1 MLQWGD
7 NHPNSLLKINKS
19 KYHPDRSVA
28 GINWRSVR
36 NVIAALAVRAAGQ
49 TMSGTFMKKT
59 TAALG
64 AALLALSAQSAFA
77 QSSVTLYGLVDTALR
92 YQTNANPQNDGLVS
106 MVEGVETPSRF
117 GFKGSE
123 DLGGGTQAIFKLES
137 QINLWN
143 GALSNPNQLFSRN
156 AYVGLSNNT
165 YGTFTLGM
173 QQTPFFESMGNTFDP
188 LTVADYWQ
196 DSWAYN
202 PIGPYLF
209 QNNSVKYKN
218 TIGGLQIDAMY
229 GFGGVPGSVGKN
241 EMYGFTAEYD
251 LAALQTVVG
260 FQQNDVNGKKFN
272 ALNVGAVYAI
282 IPTVK
287 LLAGWLHYQ
296 DQTGSTDISQ
306 QQPGVTLALSST
318 SLLSPN
324 RIDDNFYV
332 GTQWQVTAP
341 LALTAAGY
349 YGHARNAVMPGDTTL
364 GVGINYSAT
373 LLAEYSLSK
382 RTEVYGTVD
391 FTRGTGAYEIDYP
404 GRNNQ
409 TGVAIGLRN
418 IF

>member
-1 MLQWGD
+1 
-7 NHPNSLLKINKS
+7 
-19 KYHPDRSVA
+19 
-28 GINWRSVR
+28 
-36 NVIAALAVRAAGQ
+36 
-49 TMSGTFMKKT
+49 MKKT

-92 YQTNANPQNDGLVS
+92 YQTNANAQNDNLAS

-117 GFKGSE
+117 GFKGTE
-123 DLGGGTQAIFKLES
+123 DLGDGTQAIFKLES

-156 AYVGLSNNT
+156 AYVGLANNT
-165 YGTFTLGM
+165 YGTVTLGM
-173 QQTPFFESMGNTFDP
+173 QQTPFFEAMGNTFDP

-209 QNNSVKYKN
+209 ANNSVKYKN
-218 TIGGLQIDAMY
+218 TIAGLQLEGIY
-229 GFGGVPGSVGKN
+229 SFGGQPGSLGYN
-241 EMYGFTAEYD
+241 SMYGFTAEYD
-251 LAALQTVVG
+251 IAALQTVVG
-260 FQQNDVNGKKFN
+260 FQQNDVEGKKFN
-272 ALNVGAVYAI
+272 ALNVGVTYAI
-282 IPTVK
+282 LPTVK

-296 DQTGSTDISQ
+296 DQTGRTDLNEQ
-306 QQPGVTLALSST
+306 QSGAPTLT
-318 SLLSPN
+318 FTSPN
-324 RIDDNFYV
+324 RIDDNFYI
-332 GTQWQVTAP
+332 GSTWQATAP

-349 YGHARNAVMPGDTTL
+349 YGHARNAAMPGDTTL
-364 GVGINYSAT
+364 GIGINYSAT

-391 FTRGTGAYEIDYP
+391 FTRGTGAYAVDYP

-409 TGVAIGLRN
+409 TAVAIGLRN